1 MIVRYL
7 IILLQVSHSDFSSL
21 CIESLGTYIACYHD
35 RYFLSVCDCHL
46 SSDMGQSFLWVPAIR
61 SWSAPGEP
69 SYGAAIPM
77 LQLLPS
83 LSWPVWFTM
92 CIEVLHSN
100 RIKYSL
106 RINFSALLIRL
117 QVFGGLTFLR
127 GQIVLFFCDLQV
139 YWNCRA
145 HISLLHL
152 SRRLQYFQST
162 RNICECLK
170 INMFLK

>member
-46 SSDMGQSFLWVPAIR
+46 SSNVGQSFLWVPAIR

-106 RINFSALLIRL
+106 RINFSALLIQL
-117 QVFGGLTFLR
+117 QVFGGLTFL
-127 GQIVLFFCDLQV
+127 GDKSCSFSVVSKFTEIAEHTYLYCIYQEDSSIFNLQEIFV
-139 YWNCRA
+139 NV
-145 HISLLHL
+145 S
-152 SRRLQYFQST
+152 
-162 RNICECLK
+162 K
-170 INMFLK
+170 